1 MISDRQTYVKNLIE
15 SSAVPILT
23 ERINSL
29 QTTVH
34 NLQTLMFKLER
45 DFQTYINVTK
55 DLAEEVSKH
64 LSVRSAHRAYINV
77 AGKPRYYRDFQ
88 SVKKR
93 WETWKKLLV
102 TDGLSIPEVARQF
115 GVSYEAVKHAIRK
128 NFVAKSTANKPVR
141 PKNRLVGRLGGRVNP
156 SPCLSIPDRT

>member
-1 MISDRQTYVKNLIE
+1 MKPNLKTLVE
-15 SSAVPILT
+15 QSAIPLLT
-23 ERINSL
+23 EELHQLRG
-29 QTTVH
+29 TVAS
-34 NLQTLMFKLER
+34 LQTLMFKLER
-45 DFQTYINVTK
+45 DFQTYTNVTK
-55 DLAEEVSKH
+55 DLAEEVSEH

-128 NFVAKSTANKPVR
+128 NFVAKSTANRPVR
-141 PKNRLVGRLGGRVNP
+141 PKNRLVGRLGGG
-156 SPCLSIPDRT
+156 